1 LLDIPT
7 NVDNILTGKQV
18 FYTVDE
24 GEVPGKGCN
33 AVLSYV
39 HHYMAKYG
47 LGEKD
52 VIFIFDNCA
61 GQNKN
66 SPVIWYGLWRCII
79 GMIYFYKKL
88 LGFPRI

>member
-1 LLDIPT
+1 MQLIKHSKL
-7 NVDNILTGKQV
+7 NVDYILTGKQV

-47 LGEKD
+47 LGEMGGG
-52 VIFIFDNCA
+52 VVFNFDNCA
-61 GQNKN
+61 G
-66 SPVIWYGLWRCII
+66 
-79 GMIYFYKKL
+79 
-88 LGFPRI
+88 